1 MPALLLMTK
10 TKENRPFLTFSGH
23 IIGPQ
28 FVAAITV
35 FVVFTVELQHL
46 GSLIK
51 ILLDPFQIVHQP
63 ITTCEKRARTVL
75 HVWGCCSGV
84 GRIQVWQA
92 IMCLSFRTSLCPPEL
107 RQGNLS
113 TKNAGGVQPFLQR
126 ALSAVRQGLS
136 NLQTGETL
144 LPALTLPLTRASA
157 SCQPGPKLR
166 DFQD

>member
-1 MPALLLMTK
+1 MKVCAISFVTLLNLSPNLLTVCLPNAYEDPSAEGSIKAQGVVPALLLMTK

-92 IMCLSFRTSLCPPEL
+92 TRCLSFRTSLCPPEL
-107 RQGNLS
+107 R
-113 TKNAGGVQPFLQR
+113 
-126 ALSAVRQGLS
+126 
-136 NLQTGETL
+136 
-144 LPALTLPLTRASA
+144 
-157 SCQPGPKLR
+157 
-166 DFQD
+166 